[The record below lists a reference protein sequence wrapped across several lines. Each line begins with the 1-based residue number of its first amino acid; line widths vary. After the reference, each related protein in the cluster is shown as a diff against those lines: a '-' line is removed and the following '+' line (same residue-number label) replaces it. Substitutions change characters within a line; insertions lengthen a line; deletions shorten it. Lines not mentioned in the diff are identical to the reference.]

1 MRDSFRGLVGFSFL
15 VLFLPM
21 SLLLACG
28 EPVATP
34 DPVFMQV
41 AGSTSMVR
49 LADELAVA
57 FVAQTPTVSIDV
69 IGQGTLFGLNE
80 LVAWRADIALVS
92 WLPGDLDEQ
101 WRATAVARDG
111 VAIIVHQ
118 SNNVDGVGLLQL
130 QDLFSG
136 RTHEWAGVRGAR
148 SLGEVQVVSR
158 EEGSGTRDAFET
170 LVMGEKG
177 VTPLA
182 VVAPSSEAVIE
193 YVATHEAAVGYVSM
207 GVATPAVKVLSVEGE
222 LPTVQTVR
230 EGSYPLSHDLWFVAA
245 RSPETTVQS
254 FLRFVQGPAGQQ
266 IVGRYF
272 GRIR

>member
-1 MRDSFRGLVGFSFL
+1 MRGSFRGLVGFSFL
-15 VLFLPM
+15 VLLLLM

-34 DPVFMQV
+34 EPVFMQV
-41 AGSTSMVR
+41 AGSTSMVH

-69 IGQGTLFGLNE
+69 IGQGTLFGLSE
-80 LVAWRADIALVS
+80 LLAGRADVALVS
-92 WLPGDLDEQ
+92 WLPDSLDEQ
-101 WRATAVARDG
+101 WRATVVARDG
-111 VAIIVHQ
+111 VAIIVHR
-118 SNNVDGVGLLQL
+118 SNSVDGVGLLQL

-136 RTHEWAGVRGAR
+136 RTHEWTGMGSAK
-148 SLGEVQVVSR
+148 SQGEVQVVSR

-177 VTPLA
+177 VTSLA

-207 GVATPAVKVLSVEGE
+207 GVVDPAVKVLSVEGE

-230 EGSYPLSHDLWFVAA
+230 EGSYPLSRELWFVAA
-245 RSPETTVQS
+245 RSPETTVRS